1 MGLLLAQERYEE
13 ALEQINK
20 GIEALKQA
28 SLKETDVFLES
39 SYQLKIEA
47 LNNLDKYSEAYSLA
61 QWLYETYKPNLYPD
75 HEIFA
80 NIYTKM
86 AVSQYGLGKYQK
98 GLEEANKAIKMFIK
112 VRKLDEQELQFARD
126 IQLAKALMIKADC
139 LSALDRIEESLN
151 IYEKAEAIHN
161 NVYIENLN
169 TSNSLKNLLFEAT
182 KTACKKP
189 SKQNE
194 FWFKHFYSRLR
205 SIFGIDITQVK
216 EIEKTCNPE
225 IYKTY

>member
-1 MGLLLAQERYEE
+1 
-13 ALEQINK
+13 
-20 GIEALKQA
+20 
-28 SLKETDVFLES
+28 
-39 SYQLKIEA
+39 
-47 LNNLDKYSEAYSLA
+47 
-61 QWLYETYKPNLYPD
+61 
-75 HEIFA
+75 
-80 NIYTKM
+80 
-86 AVSQYGLGKYQK
+86 
-98 GLEEANKAIKMFIK
+98 MFIK

-194 FWFKHFYSRLR
+194 FWFLGKQPVLECIQRQLLEGLFPLRDPMQASLSGVWCVCGVYSDYSYLCSNDLQTLQAYRSCNVDHGCQCSHLNPPSRFPNTSRARLDTYIRHFLL
-205 SIFGIDITQVK
+205 FTL
-216 EIEKTCNPE
+216 CNLFNH
-225 IYKTY
+225 